1 MVEIEKGP
9 QRSQWTK
16 SKIAFETWV
25 LKGKDHLFCLARWQ
39 MSQQCGLFIAK
50 LETILFNNDNFAWE
64 GCPKRK
70 CHKSE
75 VAVVEPAAEGKE
87 GAGEQTASIEDDG
100 KELCCSSYRPLVA
113 LPSTIMFQWTRSWIK
128 QKEPR
133 KTRQQNKVLVSWLT
147 KMRLKVIEG
156 THKTP

>member
-1 MVEIEKGP
+1 MVRKNLYPSMVETKKGP

-25 LKGKDHLFCLARWQ
+25 LEGKDNLFCLARWQ

-50 LETILFNNDNFAWE
+50 SETILFNNDNFAWE

-75 VAVVEPAAEGKE
+75 VAVAKSAAKGWGE
-87 GAGEQTASIEDDG
+87 AGEQTASTEDDG
-100 KELCCSSYRPLVA
+100 KELCYSRYRPLVA
-113 LPSTIMFQWTRSWIK
+113 LPSPIMFQWTRS
-128 QKEPR
+128 
-133 KTRQQNKVLVSWLT
+133 
-147 KMRLKVIEG
+147 
-156 THKTP
+156 